1 MKYVGTK
8 KIETERLILR
18 RLNKDDALEA
28 FNNWC
33 SIEEVSKY
41 VLWNKHENVL
51 ETLELFSM
59 WEKDYEDLATFRW
72 IVEIKDT
79 HELIGTI
86 DVVSKKDL
94 VFGTC
99 EIGYCYGVKFWGKGY
114 ATEALKAVIKYLF
127 EECEVETIYARHLS
141 NNPASGKVMKK
152 AGMYY
157 EGILRS
163 RYIDK
168 DNKRNDL
175 ICYSILKDEFFNN
188 I

>member
-86 DVVSKKDL
+86 DVVKKDISNK
-94 VFGTC
+94 VFELGH
-99 EIGYCYGVKFWGKGY
+99 CYSKVSWGKGY
-114 ATEALKAVIKYLF
+114 ATEAFKGAIQYLF
-127 EECEVETIYARHLS
+127 ENGYSVIRAGIFEDNI
-141 NNPASGKVMKK
+141 ASSRVLEKCGLKLTKMTEDIEYKGKVHHCVYFEI
-152 AGMYY
+152 G
-157 EGILRS
+157 R
-163 RYIDK
+163 
-168 DNKRNDL
+168 
-175 ICYSILKDEFFNN
+175 
-188 I
+188 